1 MPYRLVLPPI
11 PPEQRTALVEALVG
25 IIQMQAEQ
33 MQRQEE
39 QIELLKEG
47 SR

>member
-11 PPEQRTALVEALVG
+11 PPEQRTALVG